1 MNRIGKLRALLA
13 TVRVANLPSVL
24 GNLALGVVIGDAAEL
39 GGRDAGWGLWLLLGS
54 AAVALYGGGNFLN
67 DWWDRGWDAE
77 RRPERAL
84 PSGFFAPHVYLVTG
98 AAGVLGGCG
107 LAFCAGSGAGFCAL
121 AIAVA
126 IVLYTVIH
134 KRTAWSVVPMGFCR
148 AMLPLM
154 GAAGVTGVFRWGEGG
169 LPVMLRVVV
178 AAGLALGMYIAG
190 LSLEARNES
199 RPVPSLALRRGS
211 LALLMAAALPGLW
224 VSGWF
229 GYGWWFAGVAPY
241 AWWLLRV
248 PRGSG
253 AQVGVRVSHL
263 LAGIPWVD
271 GIIFV
276 PIGLAVAVE
285 GGLWAPG
292 LAVPA
297 VVILLVGAGRLLQ
310 RVAPAT

>member
-1 MNRIGKLRALLA
+1 MNRFGKPRALLA
-13 TVRVANLPSVL
+13 TARVANLPSVL
-24 GNLALGVVIGDAAEL
+24 GNLALGVVIGDAVEVF
-39 GGRDAGWGLWLLLGS
+39 GGDAGWGLWMLLGL
-54 AAVALYGGGNFLN
+54 AAAALYVGGNFLN
-67 DWWDRGWDAE
+67 DWWDRGWDAG

-84 PSGFFAPHVYLVTG
+84 PSGLFAPGVYLLTG
-98 AAGVLGGCG
+98 VAGLLGGC
-107 LAFCAGSGAGFCAL
+107 AFAFFASSAAGGCAV

-126 IVLYTVIH
+126 VVLYTVIH

-148 AMLPLM
+148 AMLPVM
-154 GAAGVTGVFRWGEGG
+154 GAAGVSGVFPWGEGG
-169 LPVMLRVVV
+169 LPVMLQVVV
-178 AAGLALGMYIAG
+178 AAGFALGLYIAG

-199 RPVPSLALRRGS
+199 RAAPSVALRRGS

-224 VSGWF
+224 VCGWF
-229 GYGWWFAGVAPY
+229 GYGWWFAGVLPY
-241 AWWLLRV
+241 GWWLLRV
-248 PRGSG
+248 PRGPG

-285 GGLWAPG
+285 SGRWAPG

-297 VVILLVGAGRLLQ
+297 VVILLVSAGRLLQ
-310 RVAPAT
+310 KVAPAT